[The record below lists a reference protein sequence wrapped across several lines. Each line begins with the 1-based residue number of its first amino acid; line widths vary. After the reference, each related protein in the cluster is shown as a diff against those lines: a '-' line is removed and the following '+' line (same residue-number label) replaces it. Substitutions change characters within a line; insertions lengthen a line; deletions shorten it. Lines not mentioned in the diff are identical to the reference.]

1 VVESSFTDEDEA
13 SWWER
18 LVLLPVRDA
27 SPTPITKK
35 ILRHPTFLSQ
45 VRSQY
50 ATPPPPPILKKRLCL
65 AALSW

>member
-1 VVESSFTDEDEA
+1 
-13 SWWER
+13 
-18 LVLLPVRDA
+18 VLLPMRDA

-50 ATPPPPPILKKRLCL
+50 ATLPPPPQFLRR
-65 AALSW
+65 ALLWVTLSTDFE